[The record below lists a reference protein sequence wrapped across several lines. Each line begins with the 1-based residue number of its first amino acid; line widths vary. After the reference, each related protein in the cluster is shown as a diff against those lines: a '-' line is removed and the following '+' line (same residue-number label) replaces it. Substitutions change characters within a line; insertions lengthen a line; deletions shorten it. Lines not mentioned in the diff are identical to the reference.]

1 MKKDTR
7 TYKDRRKYLIEAV
20 TKKRRNLRAKAIELK
35 GGCCEIC
42 GYSKCPEALE
52 FHHLDDAKK
61 DFGIS
66 AKGYTRSWE
75 KVKNELKKCKLLCA
89 NCHRELHADIIL
101 K

>member
-7 TYKDRRKYLIEAV
+7 TYTDRRKYLIKAV
-20 TKKRRNLRAKAIELK
+20 KKRRKALRTKSIKLK
-35 GGCCEIC
+35 GGRCEIC
-42 GYSKCPEALE
+42 GYSKCLDALE
-52 FHHLDDAKK
+52 FHHVDNNKK

-75 KVKNELKKCKLLCA
+75 KVKAELKKCKLLCA
-89 NCHRELHADIIL
+89 NCHREIHSANIS

>member
-7 TYKDRRKYLIEAV
+7 AYKDRRKYLIEAV
-20 TKKRRNLRAKAIELK
+20 KKRRRDLRAKAIELK
-35 GGCCEIC
+35 GGRCEIC
-42 GYSKCPEALE
+42 GYSRCPDALE

-75 KVKNELKKCKLLCA
+75 KVKNELNKCQLLCA
-89 NCHRELHADIIL
+89 NCHRELHASLIL